1 LTLKENHTIINLNNM
16 EIKISEIEQVF
27 KDVFVAEEG
36 VVNTVESVY
45 EMSRDEEFYKLVI
58 SIHGLS
64 TQDTSIIHTKF
75 IFKTDL
81 DKRNIIDNSF
91 IYLYDINC
99 IYHKIEFTNVVDMK
113 KKIED
118 VIESKN
124 FGEDLQILSDFIEA
138 PAMFLNYYMRR
149 DDITDYSIFDVEYEP
164 KFKTTPCDKT
174 TFDFNININNNYDM
188 ELSIHKIDRV
198 DEEELD
204 TYKFQFKFMDEIE
217 TFETDT
223 IKNVHF
229 FIGDH
234 IAKIL
239 DRKLKNK

>member
-1 LTLKENHTIINLNNM
+1 M
-16 EIKISEIEQVF
+16 EIKISEIEQGF
-27 KDVFVAEEG
+27 KDIFEVEEG
-36 VVNTVESVY
+36 VINTVESVY
-45 EMSRDEEFYKLVI
+45 EMSLDEKFYKLVI

-99 IYHKIEFTNVVDMK
+99 IYHKMEFTNVLDMK

-118 VIESKN
+118 IVESKS

-138 PAMFLNYYMRR
+138 PSMFLNYYMRR
-149 DDITDYSIFDVEYEP
+149 SKITDYSIFDVEYEP
-164 KFKTTPCDKT
+164 KFKTTPCDKV
-174 TFDFNININNNYDM
+174 TFDFKININNNYHM
-188 ELSIHKIDRV
+188 ELSIQKIDRPSDDKEDNV
-198 DEEELD
+198 DI
-204 TYKFQFKFMDEIE
+204 YKFQFKFMDEIE

>member
-1 LTLKENHTIINLNNM
+1 M
-16 EIKISEIEQVF
+16 EIKISEIEQGF
-27 KDVFVAEEG
+27 KDIFEVEEG
-36 VVNTVESVY
+36 VINTVESVY
-45 EMSRDEEFYKLVI
+45 EMSLDEKFYKLVI

-99 IYHKIEFTNVVDMK
+99 IYHKMEFTNIVDMK

-118 VIESKN
+118 IIESKS

-138 PAMFLNYYMRR
+138 PSMFLNYYMRR
-149 DDITDYSIFDVEYEP
+149 SKITDYSIFDVEYEP
-164 KFKTTPCDKT
+164 KFKTTPCDKV
-174 TFDFNININNNYDM
+174 TFDFKININNNYHM
-188 ELSIHKIDRV
+188 ELSIQKIDRPSDDKEDNV
-198 DEEELD
+198 DI
-204 TYKFQFKFMDEIE
+204 YKFQFKFMDEIE

>member
-1 LTLKENHTIINLNNM
+1 M

-27 KDVFVAEEG
+27 KDVFVEEEG

-45 EMSRDEEFYKLVI
+45 EMSRDEDFYKLVI

-81 DKRNIIDNSF
+81 DKRHIVDNSF

-99 IYHKIEFTNVVDMK
+99 VYHKIEFTNVVDMK

-118 VIESKN
+118 IIESKN

-138 PAMFLNYYMRR
+138 PSMFLNYYMRR
-149 DDITDYSIFDVEYEP
+149 SNITDYSIFDVEYET

-174 TFDFNININNNYDM
+174 TFDFKININNNYHMDM
-188 ELSIHKIDRV
+188 SIHKVDKI

-217 TFETDT
+217 TFESDT

>member
-1 LTLKENHTIINLNNM
+1 MVTLV
-16 EIKISEIEQVF
+16 KISEIEQVF
-27 KDVFVAEEG
+27 KDIFDEEDG
-36 VVNTVESVY
+36 VVNTVESIY
-45 EMSRDEEFYKLVI
+45 EISVDEKFYKLVI
-58 SIHGLS
+58 SVHGLS
-64 TQDTSIIHTKF
+64 TQNTSIIHTKF

-81 DKRNIIDNSF
+81 DKRNIIDNSL

-99 IYHKIEFTNVVDMK
+99 IYHKIEFTNVIDLK

-118 VIESKN
+118 IIESNN
-124 FGEDLQILSDFIEA
+124 FGEDLQILSDFIES

-149 DDITDYSIFDVEYEP
+149 AKITDYSIFDVEYEP
-164 KFKTTPCDKT
+164 KFKTAPCDKT

-188 ELSIHKIDRV
+188 RLSIHKIDRSSDDKEDNV
-198 DEEELD
+198 D

-239 DRKLKNK
+239 DKKLKNK